1 MNKILLVVLLALLPF
16 SLNAESKLDQILSS
30 GELKVGTTGDWD
42 PMTLKDPATNK
53 YKGFDIDVM
62 SELAKDMGVKI
73 KFVPTEWKTIVSGIT
88 AGRYDIST
96 SVTKTPKRAEVA
108 GFTDTYYKYGT
119 VPLVLKKNLKKYST
133 WDSLNNSNV
142 TIATTLGTSQEEKA
156 KEFFPKSN
164 LRSVEAP
171 ARDFQEVLAGRAD
184 GNITSST
191 EANKLVI
198 TYPELAIVPDGEK
211 NPAFLAMMVNKND
224 KVWND
229 YVNKWI
235 KDKKSSGFFDK
246 LLAKYNLKVKNLIF
260 LLLFITLTS
269 CSGQELGWFI
279 LSPNNVEGLTNL
291 KFLLSGLTTTIYISV
306 VSIIISA
313 ILGFIVAIPSL
324 AKNRFLTY
332 INVCYV
338 EIVRA
343 IPLLVLILWIYYG
356 LPIMT
361 GISFSPF
368 VSGIIAL
375 AISESAFQAE
385 IFRAGINSIK
395 KSQWEAGST
404 LGLTF
409 YQRLRLVILPQAIK
423 NILPALGNQFVYVL
437 KMSSLVSIIG
447 IGDLTR
453 KANELVVSTYRPLE
467 IYTFLILEYLVLI
480 LIVSFFV
487 RKFENRLKRDGNN

>member
-1 MNKILLVVLLALLPF
+1 M
-16 SLNAESKLDQILSS
+16 
-30 GELKVGTTGDWD
+30 
-42 PMTLKDPATNK
+42 
-53 YKGFDIDVM
+53 
-62 SELAKDMGVKI
+62 
-73 KFVPTEWKTIVSGIT
+73 
-88 AGRYDIST
+88 
-96 SVTKTPKRAEVA
+96 
-108 GFTDTYYKYGT
+108 
-119 VPLVLKKNLKKYST
+119 KNL
-133 WDSLNNSNV
+133 
-142 TIATTLGTSQEEKA
+142 
-156 KEFFPKSN
+156 F
-164 LRSVEAP
+164 
-171 ARDFQEVLAGRAD
+171 
-184 GNITSST
+184 
-191 EANKLVI
+191 
-198 TYPELAIVPDGEK
+198 
-211 NPAFLAMMVNKND
+211 
-224 KVWND
+224 
-229 YVNKWI
+229 
-235 KDKKSSGFFDK
+235 
-246 LLAKYNLKVKNLIF
+246 F
-260 LLLFITLTS
+260 LLLVLPLTS
-269 CSGQELGWFI
+269 CTNQELGWFI
-279 LSPNNVEGLTNL
+279 LSPSNHEGLTNL

-306 VSIIISA
+306 ISITISA
-313 ILGFIVAIPSL
+313 IIGFIIAIPSL
-324 AKNRFLTY
+324 AKNKFLTY
-332 INVCYV
+332 INIGYV

-395 KSQWEAGST
+395 KSQWEAGSS

-409 YQRLRLVILPQAIK
+409 FKRLRLVILPQAIK

-487 RKFENRLKRDGNN
+487 RKLEKKLKQDGNN